1 MEATVKKTAKSLPLW
16 VVLVLFLLGQP
27 LLSFGGYLLGNNFF
41 WADRDL
47 ARLNQQ
53 LEHFRSL
60 VNAEPDNPS
69 HRTEL
74 GFTYFTVGDYRSALD
89 QLGDAISL
97 DENYLPAYLSRGY
110 VHVELR
116 RLDEALSDFQ
126 KVKELSPEDF
136 RGFLNTGIVF
146 RELGMLEE
154 SAVELGRARSLAP
167 NSSDIYYH
175 LALTS
180 EAMGD
185 LAAALELLDRSL
197 EFDPLNQDAQTARF
211 RLQGN

>member
-1 MEATVKKTAKSLPLW
+1 VEATVKKTAKSLPLW

-27 LLSFGGYLLGNNFF
+27 LLSITGFLLGTNFF
-41 WADRDL
+41 WVDMDM

-74 GFTYFTVGDYRSALD
+74 GFTYFTVGDYRAALD
-89 QLGDAISL
+89 QLSDAISL

-110 VHVELR
+110 VHVELG

-126 KVKELSPEDF
+126 KVKELAPEDF
-136 RGFLNTGIVF
+136 RGHLNTGIVF
-146 RELGMLEE
+146 RELGMFVEAVAELE
-154 SAVELGRARSLAP
+154 RARSLAA

-175 LALTS
+175 LALTY
-180 EAMGD
+180 EAMGEMASALSVLD
-185 LAAALELLDRSL
+185 RALEL
-197 EFDPLNQDAQTARF
+197 DPLNQDAQTARF

>member
-1 MEATVKKTAKSLPLW
+1 MEATVKKTAKSLPIWL
-16 VVLVLFLLGQP
+16 VLALFLLGQP
-27 LLSFGGYLLGNNFF
+27 LLSFAGYLLGTNFF
-41 WADRDL
+41 WADRDM

-53 LEHFRSL
+53 IEHFRSL

-74 GFTYFTVGDYRSALD
+74 GFTYFTVGDYRAAVD
-89 QLGDAISL
+89 QLTDAISL

-110 VHVELR
+110 VLVELG

-136 RGFLNTGIVF
+136 RGSLNTGIVF

-154 SAVELGRARSLAP
+154 SAAELERARSLAV

-185 LAAALELLDRSL
+185 LVAALELLDRSL
-197 EFDPLNQDAQTARF
+197 ELDPLNQDAQAARF

>member
-1 MEATVKKTAKSLPLW
+1 MKKAAKSLPLW
-16 VVLVLFLLGQP
+16 LVLALFLLGQP
-27 LLSFGGYLLGNNFF
+27 LLSITGYLLGTNFF
-41 WADRDL
+41 WAERDM

-74 GFTYFTVGDYRSALD
+74 GFTYFTVGDNRAALD
-89 QLGDAISL
+89 QLTDAISL

-110 VHVELR
+110 VLVELG

-126 KVKELSPEDF
+126 KVKELAPEDF
-136 RGFLNTGIVF
+136 RGHLNTGIVF
-146 RELGMLEE
+146 RELGMFEE
-154 SAVELGRARSLAP
+154 SVAELGRARFLAP

-175 LALTS
+175 LALTY

-185 LAAALELLDRSL
+185 PAAALNVLDRSL
-197 EFDPLNQDAQTARF
+197 ELDPLNQNAQTARF

>member
-1 MEATVKKTAKSLPLW
+1 MEATVKKTAKGLPLW
-16 VVLVLFLLGQP
+16 IAVMLFLLGQP
-27 LLSFGGYLLGNNFF
+27 LLSLGGYLLGTNFF
-41 WADRDL
+41 WADADL

-60 VNAEPDNPS
+60 VDAEPDNPS

-74 GFTYFTVGDYRSALD
+74 GFTYFTIGNYRSAHD
-89 QLGDAISL
+89 QLSDAISL

-110 VHVELR
+110 LLVELG

-126 KVKELSPEDF
+126 KVKELEPSDF
-136 RGFLNTGIVF
+136 RGFLNAGIVF
-146 RELGMLEE
+146 RKLGMLEE
-154 SAVELGRARSLAP
+154 SIVELEQARSLAA

-175 LALTS
+175 LALTY
-180 EAMGD
+180 EAKGD
-185 LAAALELLDRSL
+185 AVAALDLLDRSL
-197 EFDPLNQDAQTARF
+197 ELDPPNQDAQAAMF